1 MRTFIRS
8 LLAGW
13 LLCSAATA
21 AEPKID
27 PNLPTVV
34 LIGDSIRL
42 GYTSTV
48 AQELAG
54 LANVVGPTANGG
66 DSSNVLSHIESWAIR
81 LQPEVV
87 HFNCGI
93 HDIKKS
99 KQAGTFQTPPDK
111 YEANLRKIVERL
123 RKETKAKIIF
133 ALTTPLVD
141 DRAAK
146 MRLERDYEL
155 LNASTEQYNEI
166 ARRVMKELGVPVND
180 LRAALGDRD
189 EQLKLIVDDGVH
201 FKSEGSKKLGQAVAA
216 FVAPDLSTAKPAAK

>member
-8 LLAGW
+8 FLAGW
-13 LLCSAATA
+13 LLCSTATA
-21 AEPKID
+21 AEPTID

-48 AQELAG
+48 VKELAG
-54 LANVVGPTANGG
+54 RANVVGPAANGG
-66 DSSNVLSHIESWAIR
+66 DSSNVLSHLGEWAIQR
-81 LQPEVV
+81 QPDVV

-99 KQAGTFQTPPDK
+99 KQAGTFQTPPEK
-111 YEANLRKIVERL
+111 YEANLRAIVERL
-123 RKETKAKIIF
+123 RKETKATVVF

-146 MRLERDYEL
+146 LRVDKDYEL

-166 ARRVMKELGVPVND
+166 ARRVMKELDVPVND

-201 FKSEGSKKLGQAVAA
+201 FKPEGSKKLGQAVAA
-216 FVAPDLSTAKPAAK
+216 FVGPLLSTAKPAAK